1 MLGDR
6 SAWRLTPARR
16 ECRPAGR
23 GTVCVDVQPFDF
35 DGQQVRTVV
44 LEGEPW
50 WVHNDVCRCLEI
62 VDMPQAAERLDDDE
76 RGWVLLPESAG
87 KQRIRVVN
95 ESGLYTLILRSK
107 TEASKRFKRWVTHE
121 VLPAIRKTGAFEL
134 PNVAPVG
141 QAVPQ
146 SYSAALRAHADEVD
160 RRLAAEARAAAAV
173 QQTIELEGVLGPPA
187 QAWSTMA
194 DTKRDFSVGDA
205 AKILSRDPGIS
216 TGEIRLF
223 RSLVSMELIF
233 RAKDER
239 GRPVYK
245 PYQEH
250 VDAGRL
256 ALRMGSTWENPKTL
270 EREAGSPQLRVTAK
284 GLLYLHKRMGGTG
297 ALELPADAGTAL
309 ATVGA

>member
-1 MLGDR
+1 M
-6 SAWRLTPARR
+6 
-16 ECRPAGR
+16 
-23 GTVCVDVQPFDF
+23 DVQPFDF
-35 DGQQVRTVV
+35 DGMQVRTVM
-44 LEGEPW
+44 LDGEPW

-62 VDMPQAAERLDDDE
+62 VDAPQAAERLDDDE
-76 RGWVLLPESAG
+76 RGWVHLPESAG

-107 TEASKRFKRWVTHE
+107 TDASKRFKRWVTHE
-121 VLPAIRKTGAFEL
+121 VLPAIRKTGSYAVA
-134 PNVAPVG
+134 NVAPVE
-141 QAVPQ
+141 PMIPR

-160 RRLAAEARAAAAV
+160 RRLAAEARATAAEQQAV
-173 QQTIELEGVLGPPA
+173 ELEVVLGPPA

-205 AKILSRDPGIS
+205 AKILSRDPSIS

-223 RSLVSMELIF
+223 RSLVAFGLAFIG
-233 RAKDER
+233 KDDR
-239 GRPVYK
+239 GRKVYK

-270 EREAGSPQLRVTAK
+270 EREAGTPQLRITAK
-284 GLLYLHKRMGGTG
+284 GLLYLHKRLGGTG
-297 ALELPADAGTAL
+297 TLVIPAPESTAL
-309 ATVGA
+309 APVAQ